1 MARFN
6 RTESASGGMLDTIKS
21 RLGLGGDARDARG
34 GSAGGARR
42 LSRESAALRDNAV
55 FSDEGAGAYGD
66 YDQYGDYDEYGE
78 GFEEEFAEY
87 GPDYDDTAQRN
98 GARASARVQRS
109 SRSDGAFPNLV
120 SIDDVRASARADE
133 RSGSLGNADEAAAR
147 AGERV
152 YRTPREKAEARE
164 AARAGGVDALFSPTT
179 ERAARFDASAPAG
192 AHGRSWDAAR
202 AIPSTK
208 ATPQV
213 SAGKSSRPLRSV
225 AVLKPE
231 RYGDAAGMAKT
242 LQGGDVVVLSLR
254 STPESLAARVLD
266 FSFGVA
272 CALGAKVDCP
282 TERLFVFSCGAPL
295 SEAERSSLRT
305 QGVL

>member
-34 GSAGGARR
+34 GSASRSRR
-42 LSRESAALRDNAV
+42 LGGEAAALRDNAV
-55 FSDEGAGAYGD
+55 FSDEGAND
-66 YDQYGDYDEYGE
+66 YDDYDDYAE

-87 GPDYDDTAQRN
+87 GPDYDETAHRN
-98 GARASARVQRS
+98 GRRASARAQRF
-109 SRSDGAFPNLV
+109 SRNNGAFPDLV
-120 SIDDVRASARADE
+120 SIDDVRES
-133 RSGSLGNADEAAAR
+133 AR
-147 AGERV
+147 AGERAGSRDNADDV
-152 YRTPREKAEARE
+152 AARSGELAYRTPREKAEARA

-179 ERAARFDASAPAG
+179 NRAARFDASEPAS
-192 AHGRSWDAAR
+192 ARGRFRDGTC
-202 AIPSTK
+202 AIPSSK

-213 SAGKSSRPLRSV
+213 ASGKADLSLRSV

-242 LQGGDVVVLSLR
+242 LRDGDVVVLSLR
-254 STPESLAARVLD
+254 STPEGLAARVLD

-282 TERLFVFSCGAPL
+282 AERLFVFSCGAPL
-295 SEAERSSLRT
+295 SEAERASLRT